1 MTTIRQLLQDKG
13 HQVYSVAP
21 NDTVYVE
28 PPKPLDRSMPRV
40 GDDPVPRCARP
51 APPTTPS
58 NPAPRR
64 PQQQQQ
70 QQHHQRS
77 PRTPELHRSPA
88 TRFTN
93 LDGAAVDLTI
103 VRPAAAPLARARGK
117 WQREGQRGAA
127 VEGFDERIVGWL
139 SWPGEV
145 KRDAALT

>member
-77 PRTPELHRSPA
+77 PRTPELHRSPRSA
-88 TRFTN
+88 TSASRRRERVA
-93 LDGAAVDLTI
+93 LLSVGAARGGALRSRDKDQPEMSERESTARPI
-103 VRPAAAPLARARGK
+103 AVRFRSGCCDIDP
-117 WQREGQRGAA
+117 
-127 VEGFDERIVGWL
+127 VG
-139 SWPGEV
+139 
-145 KRDAALT
+145 R